1 MRGQVKDV
9 AATRPSGNGSSRA
22 GSAGP
27 SHGSP
32 SGTQALDRA
41 ALLVATVVHADE
53 PLSYAELQEESGLPK
68 STTSRLLSGLERT
81 GLVER
86 DGSGCYVA
94 GRLFWLYA
102 TRHDPWEELGRLA
115 RPTLEAV
122 NQETRETVH
131 VAVARGDRV
140 VHVGQVDSQYLLGTR
155 DWTDVDVPAHASALG
170 KVLLAHGA
178 LSPAPDAARLTAR
191 TVVGAELERDLRIVR
206 ERGWSTTLDELE
218 VGLAAVAVP
227 VLGPTGDVV
236 AAIGV
241 SGPTQRLEERSDEVA
256 RSLLQHAE
264 GLSALLRRKTRTRD
278 LITGDEEEGVA

>member
-9 AATRPSGNGSSRA
+9 AGTDRSGNGSSP
-22 GSAGP
+22 GSPG
-27 SHGSP
+27 GSP

-41 ALLVATVVHADE
+41 ALLVSTVVHADE
-53 PLSYAELQEESGLPK
+53 PLSFVDLMEEADLPK
-68 STTSRLLSGLERT
+68 STTSRLLSALERT

-86 DGSGCYVA
+86 DSSGSYVA
-94 GRLFWLYA
+94 GHLFWLYA
-102 TRHDPWEELGRLA
+102 SRHDPWEEMGRLA

-122 NQETRETVH
+122 NAETRETVH
-131 VAVARGDRV
+131 IAVARGDRV
-140 VHVGQVDSQYLLGTR
+140 VHIGQVDSQYLLGTR

-178 LSPAPDAARLTAR
+178 LVPAPDAEQLTER

-206 ERGWSTTLDELE
+206 KRGWSTTLDELE

-241 SGPTQRLEERSDEVA
+241 SGPTQRLEERL
-256 RSLLQHAE
+256 SLIH
-264 GLSALLRRKTRTRD
+264 
-278 LITGDEEEGVA
+278 I